1 MGKDPTDEDALAA
14 STAILAAV
22 SQPNPQESNEA
33 KREFG
38 TVAYERVLA
47 EGECQCVERTG
58 RKLQALDNF
67 VHVWVRDARSFRHG
81 LESSVPYFSLRVA
94 SSIPVSELRVCRP
107 VPFRMVNPLNCMS
120 SPQDLVQ
127 KRFSLVSSYRKQEDG
142 DLQLCFDDQ
151 TLEDEETFSAYLS
164 GRNDKP
170 EHNRPTNHRQPSW
183 PKPFAGILW
192 VLPWRPSRKHP
203 LQWGDGDNSK
213 ARQEAHTGND

>member
-22 SQPNPQESNEA
+22 SAATFASNGQPNPQESNEA

-94 SSIPVSELRVCRP
+94 SSIPVSELR
-107 VPFRMVNPLNCMS
+107 
-120 SPQDLVQ
+120 DLVQ

>member
-1 MGKDPTDEDALAA
+1 MASQTHKNLMKPSVNLEQLLTSVYWQRESVSALRGLGESCKP
-14 STAILAAV
+14 STT
-22 SQPNPQESNEA
+22 SFT
-33 KREFG
+33 FG
-38 TVAYERVLA
+38 CEMRVL
-47 EGECQCVERTG
+47 
-58 RKLQALDNF
+58 
-67 VHVWVRDARSFRHG
+67 
-81 LESSVPYFSLRVA
+81 SVMDWRAQS